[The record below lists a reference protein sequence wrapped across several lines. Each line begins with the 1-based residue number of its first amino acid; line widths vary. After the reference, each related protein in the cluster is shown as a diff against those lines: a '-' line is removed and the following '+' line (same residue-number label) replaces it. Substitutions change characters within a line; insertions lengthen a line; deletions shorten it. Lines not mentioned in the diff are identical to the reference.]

1 MSVRIEHDLL
11 TKDTIAD
18 IQQQWQILCLSQTHL
33 APFLEWPWIKTWLQQ
48 IMHCDIQEKHTAVIP
63 VVCYFYADIH
73 LVGMTVLVCKQE
85 DLMGLRFTQ
94 AFVLQTGQDKFDQP
108 WIEFNDLLAL
118 PEYAEQCRKALP
130 EYCFNTLQ
138 VDQFTIRSSAYDLPH
153 WQTASSDIADV
164 ESSLGYRKSLCIA
177 DSDLAHLLTQFSSN
191 KRSQIKRALR
201 YISETYGDI
210 SCHSY
215 QGKHALTALPEVGV
229 YHQARWQDSQY
240 GSGFANP
247 AFVDF
252 HTAYIRNAPPEQI
265 EILAFTA
272 GTQVL
277 GYLYNF
283 LSTDS
288 VYFYLS
294 GINYSDTNNKY
305 KVGLVIHV
313 LAMQYYA
320 KRGKTT
326 YDFMSGDASYKAS
339 LSDESYALHHTVLS
353 HKHLKTQLFKTIHKV
368 KTLID

>member
-1 MSVRIEHDLL
+1 MPLRIEHSLL
-11 TKDTIAD
+11 TDDAIAD
-18 IQQQWQILCLSQTHL
+18 IEQQWQLLSLSQKNSS
-33 APFLEWPWIKTWLQQ
+33 PFLQWPWIKTWLQQ
-48 IMHCDIQEKHTAVIP
+48 IMGSDIQEKYTAVVPI
-63 VVCYFYADIH
+63 VCYFYADLH
-73 LVGMTVLVCKQE
+73 LVGMVFLVCKQE

-94 AFVLQTGQDKFDQP
+94 AFVQQTGQDKFDQP
-108 WIEFNDLLAL
+108 WIEFNDVLAL

-130 EYCFNTLQ
+130 EYCFNTLA
-138 VDQFTIRSSAYDLPH
+138 VDQFTIRSSLYDLPH
-153 WQTASSDIADV
+153 WQTADSDIADV
-164 ESSLGYRKSLCIA
+164 ENSLGYRKSLCPGDA
-177 DSDLAHLLTQFSSN
+177 DQAHLLAQFSSN

-210 SCHSY
+210 GCHSY
-215 QGKHALTALPEVGV
+215 TGSHALTALPEVGK
-229 YHQARWQDSQY
+229 YHLARWQDSQY

-247 AFVDF
+247 AFVAF
-252 HTAYIRNAPPEQI
+252 HESYIRNAPDADI

-283 LSTDS
+283 LHADA

-294 GINYSDTNNKY
+294 GINYSDSNNKY

-320 KRGKTT
+320 KQGKTT
-326 YDFMSGDASYKAS
+326 YDFMGGDATYKAS
-339 LSDESYALHHTVLS
+339 LSDETYTLHHTVLS
-353 HKHLKTQLFKTIHKV
+353 HKHLKTPLFKTIHKV